1 MVPEVWDG
9 EILVYRMGGWNPPLG
24 INLAVDAF
32 GLLIGLITSGLTA
45 LVIVYSI
52 VDMKEDSGL
61 GHYYTLMLLLSAG
74 MLGVAFTGDVFNL
87 YVFFEIM
94 SISSY
99 ALVAFRRTELSIEG
113 SVKYLV
119 VGSLGTSLVL
129 IGIGLLYGY
138 TGTLNI
144 ADMASRLSTVVADPA
159 SMPLILVI
167 PLAFFMAGFGIK
179 VGMIPFHAWI
189 PDAYQSAPSA
199 VVVIMAGGTAMVGV
213 GALLRLSYFLFGS
226 SVAGPLLIV
235 LGVITAGVGAL
246 MALVQRDLKRLL
258 AYSGISQMGY
268 ILFSVG
274 LGTAMGVTGGLF
286 HMLNNALY
294 KSLLFLAVGCIA
306 YRTRTSKIADLG
318 GLARKMPV
326 TAGLFMIGTFA
337 ITGVPLFNGFVSKL
351 TIYLAGID
359 AGYPLVSVFAAV
371 FSALTLTYMIRAFM
385 AVFLGPTP
393 ERLSS
398 VKEAPWL
405 MLAPIVILAVI
416 CIIIGVIPQV
426 GFDAVEPAQ
435 RALLDLPG
443 YIRQV
448 IPGV

>member
-1 MVPEVWDG
+1 
-9 EILVYRMGGWNPPLG
+9 
-24 INLAVDAF
+24 
-32 GLLIGLITSGLTA
+32 
-45 LVIVYSI
+45 
-52 VDMKEDSGL
+52 
-61 GHYYTLMLLLSAG
+61 
-74 MLGVAFTGDVFNL
+74 
-87 YVFFEIM
+87 
-94 SISSY
+94 
-99 ALVAFRRTELSIEG
+99 
-113 SVKYLV
+113 
-119 VGSLGTSLVL
+119 
-129 IGIGLLYGY
+129 
-138 TGTLNI
+138 
-144 ADMASRLSTVVADPA
+144 
-159 SMPLILVI
+159 
-167 PLAFFMAGFGIK
+167 
-179 VGMIPFHAWI
+179 
-189 PDAYQSAPSA
+189 
-199 VVVIMAGGTAMVGV
+199 MAGGTAMVGV

-226 SVAGPLLIV
+226 SVVGPLLIV